1 LKKIYLTRRVLMR
14 IDYSTDERWFC
25 EKQKMLSTCFGNEP
39 MLIMLLETSA
49 MNWLEK
55 RIGYGMG

>member
-1 LKKIYLTRRVLMR
+1 MR
-14 IDYSTDERWFC
+14 IDYSTDKRWLC
-25 EKQKMLSTCFGNEP
+25 EKQKMLNTCFGNVP
-39 MLIMLLETSA
+39 MLIMSLGTFA